1 MGGKEMPTFTLTLAI
16 VGAGNTNTNAKNNVP
31 KSNFFILL
39 SPLHITV
46 LYILKSFLLPATSGT
61 MPSTSATPSS

>member
-1 MGGKEMPTFTLTLAI
+1 MGGREIPTFTLTLAI

-39 SPLHITV
+39 SPLLI
-46 LYILKSFLLPATSGT
+46 ISFVYP
-61 MPSTSATPSS
+61 